1 MSQPNRIASAA
12 AWLLALLLPAVAAA
26 QTESIVG
33 YLPVA
38 GSTPGNQGSNFK
50 TSLRI
55 LNPNATPIAGRIVFH
70 PAGRS
75 ADAAD
80 PSIEYALAPE
90 QSLTFDDV
98 AAAIGVTGLG
108 SLDVTVEL
116 PVPPVFHPPVF
127 VARIFNDAGTAGT
140 SGFTAPLF
148 VPAGPRPDPPVALVL
163 LGPILTDRFRFN
175 VGVQNLGPPVDLTV
189 EVLDPSGAVRHAV
202 TRTYAEHFFQRRAP
216 PISRRLPARGRPVD
230 SRSRRRSAQA
240 DRLRRDRRQ
249 HHQRL
254 ERAVCVPSV
263 RGVPPMTWT
272 ERILEFPVR
281 AAAVDDFL
289 RELGQGNRRFERGAD
304 HAERGGLCRAG
315 RGSLGRPAAGSCRP
329 RTRR

>member
-1 MSQPNRIASAA
+1 MSRPNRIASAP
-12 AWLLALLLPAVAAA
+12 AWLLALLVPAVAAA
-26 QTESIVG
+26 QSESVVG
-33 YLPVA
+33 YLPVV

-50 TSLRI
+50 TSVRI

-75 ADAAD
+75 ADLAD

-90 QSLTFDDV
+90 QSRTFDDV

-116 PVPPVFHPPVF
+116 PVPPVFRPPVF

-140 SGFTAPLF
+140 TGFTAPLF

-175 VGVQNLGPPVDLTV
+175 VGVQNLGPAVDLTV

-202 TRTYAEHFFQRRAP
+202 TRTYAEHFFQQTSATDFTGGFPLEDGQSIR
-216 PISRRLPARGRPVD
+216 ITPAGAQVIVYGATVD
-230 SRSRRRSAQA
+230 NTTNDSSAQYA
-240 DRLRRDRRQ
+240 SLRY
-249 HHQRL
+249 
-254 ERAVCVPSV
+254 EA
-263 RGVPPMTWT
+263 
-272 ERILEFPVR
+272 F
-281 AAAVDDFL
+281 
-289 RELGQGNRRFERGAD
+289 
-304 HAERGGLCRAG
+304 
-315 RGSLGRPAAGSCRP
+315 RP
-329 RTRR
+329 